1 MRYTQLVPKN
11 CIWQR
16 GAFMPPVLFS
26 CNLCKELSPGKGK
39 MHGSFLAAFAWG
51 QFFASK
57 SIQEKQA
64 LGRVKAKE

>member
-26 CNLCKELSPGKGK
+26 CNLCKELSPGKGGEERAV
-39 MHGSFLAAFAWG
+39 HFTFSWG

-64 LGRVKAKE
+64 LSRVKAKE